1 MRPIPILTAI
11 LVTLFLYYIV
21 VERDTLLAFAAATPD
36 APEESAAPSGAEDQD
51 KPDLLRVVA
60 LKSEATAI
68 ASAVVLRGQTEADRQ
83 VDVRAETSAQVISE
97 PLSRGSTVEA
107 GDVLCRL
114 DPGTREAA
122 LAEAKA
128 RLLEARARRPESE
141 ARLDEAQSRLDE
153 AMINFNAATK
163 LAEGGFASE
172 TRVASAQAAV
182 RSAQAGVAAAQ
193 SGLQSTQA
201 GIESAEAAVA
211 SASREI
217 ERLTITAPFGGL
229 LETDSAERGSLLQ
242 PGSLCATV
250 IRLDPIRV
258 VGFVPETEVGRIT
271 LGAVAGARLT
281 TGQEITGTVGFLS
294 RSADPQTRT
303 FRVELHVPNPNLEIR
318 DGQTAEIVI
327 SAEGTKAHLVPQSAL
342 TLNDDGVL
350 GVRTVDEDGLVDFV
364 AVDIIRDTKDGIW
377 LSGLPET
384 ANIIIVGQEF
394 VVRGVT
400 VEPVFDQEEPTR

>member
-11 LVTLFLYYIV
+11 LVTLFLYYVV

-36 APEESAAPSGAEDQD
+36 EKSESTAPSGSDDQD
-51 KPDLLRVVA
+51 TPDLLRVVA
-60 LKSEATAI
+60 LKSEATTI

-83 VDVRAETSAQVISE
+83 VDVRAETSAQVMSE

-122 LAEAKA
+122 LAEARA
-128 RLLEARARRPESE
+128 RLLEARARKPETE
-141 ARLDEAQSRLDE
+141 ARLDEAKSKLDE

-258 VGFVPETEVGRIT
+258 VGFVPETEVGRVK
-271 LGAVAGARLT
+271 LGAAAGARLT

-303 FRVELHVPNPNLEIR
+303 FRVELHVPNPDLEIR
-318 DGQTAEIVI
+318 DGQTAELVI
-327 SAEGTKAHLVPQSAL
+327 AAEGTKAHLVPQSAL
-342 TLNDDGVL
+342 TLNDDGTL
-350 GVRTVDEDGLVDFV
+350 GVRTVGDDGLVDFV

-377 LSGLPET
+377 LSGLPDT
-384 ANIIIVGQEF
+384 ANIITVGQEF
-394 VVRGVT
+394 VVRGVR
-400 VEPVFDQEEPTR
+400 VEPVFGQGEPTQ

>member
-11 LVTLFLYYIV
+11 LVTLFLYYVV
-21 VERDTLLAFAAATPD
+21 VERETLLAFAAATPD
-36 APEESAAPSGAEDQD
+36 EQSATPDIDQETAAS
-51 KPDLLRVVA
+51 LLRVVA
-60 LKSEATAI
+60 LKSEATSI

-83 VDVRAETSAQVISE
+83 VDVRAQTSAQVISD
-97 PLSRGSTVEA
+97 PLSRGSVVDA

-114 DPGTREAA
+114 DPGTREAV

-128 RLLEARARRPESE
+128 RLLEARAKKPETE
-141 ARLDEAQSRLDE
+141 ARLEEALARLDE

-201 GIESAEAAVA
+201 GIESAEASVA
-211 SASREI
+211 AASREI
-217 ERLTITAPFGGL
+217 ENLTITAPFGGL
-229 LETDSAERGSLLQ
+229 LESDTAELGSLLQ

-258 VGFVPETEVGRIT
+258 VGFVPETEVGRIE
-271 LGAVAGARLT
+271 LGAPGGARLT
-281 TGQEITGTVGFLS
+281 TGQEVSGTVSFLS
-294 RSADPQTRT
+294 RSADPETRT
-303 FRVELHVPNPNLEIR
+303 FRVEIHVPNPDLTIR

-327 SAEGTKAHLVPQSAL
+327 GAAGTKAHLVPQSAL
-342 TLNDDGVL
+342 TLNDDGRL
-350 GVRTVDEDGLVDFV
+350 GVRTVDENGIVDFF
-364 AVDIIRDTKDGIW
+364 AVELVRDTKEGVW
-377 LSGLPET
+377 LAGLPET
-384 ANIIIVGQEF
+384 VNVITIGQEF
-394 VVRGVT
+394 VVRGVK
-400 VEPVFDQEEPTR
+400 VEPVFDQEEPAQ